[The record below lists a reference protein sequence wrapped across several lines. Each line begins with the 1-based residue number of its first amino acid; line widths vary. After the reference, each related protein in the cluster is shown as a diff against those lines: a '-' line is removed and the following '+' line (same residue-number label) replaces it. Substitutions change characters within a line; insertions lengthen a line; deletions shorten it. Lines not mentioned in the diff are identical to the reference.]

1 MKHSIKKIFLSLN
14 AYMLFVMFASFI
26 FMMLTLEKQLSFDKT
41 KILNTQKSI
50 ILSLTNL
57 KKDDLEL
64 ALIQFNGKTAQLK
77 SEIEKLYNIYK
88 YSFTEKYILNNKTEY
103 FTDLEKLK
111 QLKDTFNTQV
121 HRYYTQNKD
130 MSIIKH
136 NKELLQNTYY
146 NLIKHLDKIISKD
159 LVYSERKYK
168 IFKYIF
174 IATFFIILLETI
186 LYRKKINN
194 IYADID
200 YLVAADKNARPY
212 TIYSQEA
219 DAISL
224 RMKRK
229 TVIEDNPAF
238 IDQITGISNYKGMV
252 NSYANKRDM
261 KDSNFTSITVIEIDN
276 FSKSKR
282 TYPQDVTQSILKK
295 IAFTISLHEQAI
307 DVVARTDYNQFTL
320 ILSRDSK
327 EQAFKDVDIIRQSIS
342 EIKFNLPNNQND
354 TITITGGFLIKPHS
368 TNLDEGIKQAKE
380 ILARAKNITKNRVL
394 QSIDFTRVG

>member
-26 FMMLTLEKQLSFDKT
+26 FMMFTLERQLSFDKIQ
-41 KILNTQKSI
+41 ILNAQKSI

-57 KKDDLEL
+57 KKNDLEL
-64 ALIQFNGKTAQLK
+64 ALIQFNGKTAQLQ

-88 YSFTEKYILNNKTEY
+88 YSFTEKYILDNQLQY
-103 FTDLEKLK
+103 FADLEKLK
-111 QLKDTFNTQV
+111 RLKDSFTTQT
-121 HRYYTQNKD
+121 HQYYVQTQNQK
-130 MSIIKH
+130 IEQY
-136 NKELLQNTYY
+136 NKGLLDSAYY
-146 NLIKHLDKIISKD
+146 NLDKHIDNIISTD
-159 LVYSERKYK
+159 LVYSKQKYN
-168 IFKYIF
+168 IFKYFF
-174 IATFFIILLETI
+174 ILAFFIILFETI
-186 LYRKKINN
+186 LFRKKINN

-200 YLVAADKNARPY
+200 YLVSIDKNSRQY

-229 TVIEDNPAF
+229 NVTLDNPAF
-238 IDQITGISNYKGMV
+238 IDQITGISNYKGMLS
-252 NSYANKRDM
+252 SYANKRDM
-261 KDSNFTSITVIEIDN
+261 KDSNFTSVTVMEIDN

-282 TYPQDVTQSILKK
+282 TYPQDVTQAILKK
-295 IAFTISLHEQAI
+295 IAFTLSLHEQAT

-320 ILSRDSK
+320 ILSRNSK

-342 EIKFNLPNNQND
+342 EIKFNLPSDKND
-354 TITITGGFLIKPHS
+354 NITITGGFLIKPHN
-368 TNLDEGIKQAKE
+368 TNLDEGIRQAKE

-394 QSIDFTRVG
+394 QSIDFAHS